1 MPYIL
6 RNTIVLGV
14 LLIIILAVG
23 FYMSGAH
30 LPKKIEKV
38 EKEINKYET
47 ELQNTPDLVNQY
59 NLLSQQLAKTKERWE
74 LRNKDIPPVNIT
86 GETYNYINQ
95 LIGQSGELKLD
106 MLFVGTKNFNN
117 YGFNTYN
124 LKGEA
129 TFENL
134 FRFIW
139 YLENSRLLYKITAL
153 SLRGIET
160 RDKATGKTLL
170 LVTYEIILN
179 AYFSN
184 IPELYS
190 SAGERKVVPTSL
202 TIDPFAPIIFRDLPP
217 NTEDLVEIERSDLKA
232 IVPGRAFVI
241 DQNNKMRALSE
252 GDEVY
257 LGYVTKVD
265 HINGRIECTL
275 NKGGIIEKFELNI
288 RYGQKQ
294 K

>member
-30 LPKKIEKV
+30 LPKKMEKV
-38 EKEINKYET
+38 EKEIKKYET

-59 NLLSQQLAKTKERWE
+59 NLLSQQLNSIKERWD

-129 TFENL
+129 SFENL

-139 YLENSRLLYKITAL
+139 YLENSRLLYKISAL
-153 SLRGIET
+153 NLRGIES
-160 RDKATGKTLL
+160 RDKTTGKTQL
-170 LVTYEIILN
+170 LVTYEMILN

-184 IPELYS
+184 IQELHS
-190 SAGERKVVPTSL
+190 SSGERKIMPVSL
-202 TIDPFAPIIFRDLPP
+202 TADPFAPIIFRDLPP

>member
-1 MPYIL
+1 MSYIL

-14 LLIIILAVG
+14 LLGIILAIG
-23 FYMSGAH
+23 FYFRSAH
-30 LPKKIEKV
+30 LPKKIGTIQKQ
-38 EKEINKYET
+38 IQT
-47 ELQNTPDLVNQY
+47 IDAELQNTPDLVNQF
-59 NLLSQQLAKTKERWE
+59 NSLSEQLISTKERWE
-74 LRNKDIPPVNIT
+74 SRNKDIPPVNVT

-95 LIGQSGELKLD
+95 LIGRSGEIKLD
-106 MLFVGTKNFNN
+106 MIFVGSNAAQN

-129 TFENL
+129 PFENL

-139 YLENSRLLYKITAL
+139 YLENNRLLYKISSLA
-153 SLRGIET
+153 LRGLET
-160 RDKATGKTLL
+160 TNKETKETEL
-170 LVTYEIILN
+170 LVTYQIILD
-179 AYFSN
+179 AYFSP
-184 IPELYS
+184 ISELYS
-190 SAGERKVVPTSL
+190 SAGEHKLIPATL
-202 TIDPFAPIIFRDLPP
+202 TTDPFAPLILRDLPP
-217 NTEDLVEIERSDLKA
+217 NLDDLVEIERSDLKA
-232 IVPGRAFVI
+232 VVPGKAFVI
-241 DQNNKMRALSE
+241 DQSNKMRALTE

-265 HINGRIECTL
+265 PVLGRIECTL

>member
-23 FYMSGAH
+23 FYLSAAQY
-30 LPKKIEKV
+30 PKKIEKI
-38 EKEINKYET
+38 EKNIKTYDI
-47 ELQNTPDLVNQY
+47 ELQNTPDLINQY
-59 NLLSQQLAKTKERWE
+59 NQLNQILITTQQRWE

-86 GETYNYINQ
+86 GETYDYINS
-95 LIGQSGELKLD
+95 LISKSGEIKLD
-106 MLFVGTKNFNN
+106 MLFTGTKNQNN
-117 YGFNTYN
+117 YGFNTYS

-129 TFENL
+129 PFENV

-139 YLENSRLLYKITAL
+139 YLENSRLLYKIAAL
-153 SLRGIET
+153 SMRGIET
-160 RDKATGKTLL
+160 KDKQTGRSQL
-170 LVTYEIILN
+170 LVTFDIVLN
-179 AYFSN
+179 AYFSS

-190 SAGERKVVPTSL
+190 SAGERRILPTAL
-202 TIDPFAPIIFRDLPP
+202 TTDPFTPIILRDLPP
-217 NTEDLVEIERSDLKA
+217 NVDDLVEIERSDLKA
-232 IVPGRAFVI
+232 VIPGRAFVI
-241 DQNNKMRALSE
+241 DQNNRMRALSE

-265 HINGRIECTL
+265 HLNGRIECTL

-288 RYGQKQ
+288 RFGQKQ

>member
-14 LLIIILAVG
+14 LLVIILAIG
-23 FYMSGAH
+23 FYLSGAH
-30 LPKKIEKV
+30 LPKKIDKV
-38 EKEINKYET
+38 EKEIEKYEI

-59 NLLSQQLAKTKERWE
+59 NVLSQQLATTKDRWE

-95 LIGQSGELKLD
+95 LIGKSGELKLD
-106 MLFVGTKNFNN
+106 MLFIDTKNFKN

-134 FRFIW
+134 YRFIW
-139 YLENSRLLYKITAL
+139 YIENSRLLYKINNL
-153 SLRGIET
+153 SLRGIEAK
-160 RDKATGKTLL
+160 DKLTGKTQL
-170 LVTYEIILN
+170 LVTYEMILS

-184 IPELYS
+184 IPELFS
-190 SAGERKVVPTSL
+190 STGERRMVPTSL
-202 TIDPFAPIIFRDLPP
+202 TTDPFAPIILRDLPP
-217 NTEDLVEIERSDLKA
+217 NVEDLVEIERSDLKA
-232 IVPGRAFVI
+232 IIPGRAFVI
-241 DQNNKMRALSE
+241 DQNNRMRSLSE